1 MTVSRRAFALGTLS
15 APFLA
20 GLAASPV
27 LAQSGLSAADREA
40 LSRAQA
46 YLRGLTS
53 AQGSFTETGAGGQ
66 RRNGRF
72 WLQRPGK
79 MRFEYAN
86 PAGLLVVADG
96 NNIMRYDP
104 RLNTFQQVP
113 LSQTPLST
121 FLSRNVSFDQGVR
134 VDAVTRRESGAF
146 AVTVRDA
153 RRPNEGYAIL
163 AFAGS
168 PMRLQEWTVVD
179 AQGTRTRTQ
188 LTSLS
193 AASGLSASLFQL
205 RDPTRRPG
213 RNR

>member
-1 MTVSRRAFALGTLS
+1 MTVSRRAFALGTLAS
-15 APFLA
+15 LAVAPA
-20 GLAASPV
+20 W
-27 LAQSGLSAADREA
+27 AQAGLSAEKRAA
-40 LSRAQA
+40 LGRAQT

-53 AQGSFTETGAGGQ
+53 AQGNFTETGAGGQ
-66 RRNGRF
+66 RRSGRF

-79 MRFEYAN
+79 MRFEYSN
-86 PAGLLVVADG
+86 PQGLLVVSDG
-96 NNIMRYDP
+96 SNVMRYDP

-113 LSQTPLST
+113 LGQTPLST

-134 VDAVTRRESGAF
+134 VDDVTLRSSGAF

-188 LTSLS
+188 LTSL
-193 AASGLSASLFQL
+193 APASGLAASLFQL

-213 RNR
+213 RR

>member
-1 MTVSRRAFALGTLS
+1 MTVSRRAFAFGALAAPLVGMAVTPAFAQTTLS
-15 APFLA
+15 AE
-20 GLAASPV
+20 
-27 LAQSGLSAADREA
+27 DREA
-40 LSRAQA
+40 LGLAQA
-46 YLRGLTS
+46 YLRGLT
-53 AQGSFTETGAGGQ
+53 AAEGRFTETGAGGQ
-66 RRNGRF
+66 TRSGRF

-79 MRFEYAN
+79 MRFEYST
-86 PAGLLVVADG
+86 PQGLLVVADG
-96 NNIMRYDP
+96 NNVMRYDP

-134 VDAVTRRESGAF
+134 VDAVTRRPSGAF

-153 RRPNEGYAIL
+153 RRPNEGHAIL
-163 AFAGS
+163 AFAGT

-179 AQGTRTRTQ
+179 AQGSRTRTR
-188 LTSLS
+188 LTELRP
-193 AASGLSASLFQL
+193 ATGLAASLFQL